1 MKKAAFFL
9 LAALPFASVALAESY
24 TLEVNGLKCQHCANK
39 LERELQ
45 TLEGVESVSFDLDA
59 KRVELNLADGQD
71 LQEDRLR
78 QTIQGAGFNL
88 VKVIEPAKEPSEHTG
103 H

>member
-1 MKKAAFFL
+1 MKKATFFL

-24 TLEVNGLKCQHCANK
+24 TLQVNGLKCQYCADK

-45 TLEGVESVSFDLDA
+45 TLEGFESVSFDLDA
-59 KRVELNLADGQD
+59 KHVELNLADAQE

-78 QTIQGAGFNL
+78 QTIQDAGFNL
-88 VKVIEPAKEPSEHTG
+88 VKVIEPAKESSG
-103 H
+103 HAGR

>member
-9 LAALPFASVALAESY
+9 LAALSFASVALAESY
-24 TLEVNGLKCQHCANK
+24 TLEVQGLKCQYCANR

-59 KRVELNLADGQD
+59 NHVELSLADGQE

-78 QTIQGAGFNL
+78 QTIQDAGFEL
-88 VKVIEPAKEPSEHTG
+88 VEPAQEPSEHAG
-103 H
+103 HQ